1 MFDRPPPD
9 EDAIVERFVRG
20 RAEADFRRLFR
31 RFDPS
36 LRRVASRLMGA
47 GSAAVDDVVQE
58 SWLRAMRA
66 LSAFEGRSSFRT
78 WLTGFVVNVCRETLR
93 ASRRDAVASSDTPR
107 AAPATAPAEAAL
119 ILGEALD
126 ALPPRARLVLVL
138 HDVAGFT
145 HAEIADLLAIDE
157 GTSKSQLSRARR
169 AARARLSDGD
179 RS

>member
-9 EDAIVERFVRG
+9 EDALVARFVRG

-36 LRRVASRLMGA
+36 LRRVAARLMG
-47 GSAAVDDVVQE
+47 GRSAAVDDVVQE

-66 LSAFEGRSSFRT
+66 LSAFEARSSFRT
-78 WLTGFVVNVCRETLR
+78 WLTGFVINVSRETLR
-93 ASRRDAVASSDTPR
+93 AARREESKTPEQAN
-107 AAPATAPAEAAL
+107 AAPCGPEAAL
-119 ILGEALD
+119 MLGQALD

-138 HDVAGFT
+138 HDIAGFT
-145 HAEIADLLAIDE
+145 HTEIAELLAIDE

-169 AARARLSDGD
+169 TARARLSDGD
-179 RS
+179 SL